1 MKGQLVEEQN
11 MPEVSALFQLV
22 QVHALPNRTSR
33 LMSTP
38 DHTWTHTDG
47 VT

>member
-11 MPEVSALFQLV
+11 MQEVSALFWLV
-22 QVHALPNRTSR
+22 LAYTLPNRTSR
-33 LMSTP
+33 LVSTP
-38 DHTWTHTDG
+38 DHTWTHIVG

>member
-11 MPEVSALFQLV
+11 MQEVIVLFQLV

-33 LMSTP
+33 LSTP
-38 DHTWTHTDG
+38 DHSWTHVVG